1 VLKALQQHIHREG
14 LCGPTDKILAA
25 VSGGLDSMVMLH
37 LLHAAGYQLAVAH
50 VNFQLRGA
58 DSDQDEAFVQAQCH
72 RLALPCFTTR
82 VDTEEFVKKHKVS
95 IQMAARTLRYQWFA
109 EVAAANGFTRIATAH
124 HADDQVETI
133 LMNLVH
139 GQSLEGLTGIP
150 VRNGDVIRPLL
161 FATRTEIEQYAATHQ
176 IAWREDASNQTGHYL
191 RNQLRLDVVP
201 LLQKINPNLT
211 ATMQRAQGLA
221 QAEWRFLNEA
231 LERWKATH
239 VQEQGEEWKLL
250 KADLNGPDAVAILFH
265 LLRPR
270 GFNLAQCEDL
280 VQALE
285 GQPGKRF
292 LSENFQAVIDRDGV
306 WVGPLPAANG
316 AVEIAR
322 GTTEVT
328 LGTRHLAFDWQPS
341 AEIPVDVNRA
351 CLDLDQLAFPL
362 VWRKWQP
369 GDRFVPLGMLGEK
382 KVSDYLVDAKVPA
395 LEKDRVTVLVSG
407 NRVVW
412 LVGHRIAHPA
422 RITPTTQK
430 RVLIHFQQ
438 AAVK

>member
-1 VLKALQQHIHREG
+1 
-14 LCGPTDKILAA
+14 
-25 VSGGLDSMVMLH
+25 MVMLH

-82 VDTEEFVKKHKVS
+82 VDTEEFAKKYKVS

-109 EVAAANGFTRIATAH
+109 EVAAANGCTRIATAH

-150 VRNGDVIRPLL
+150 VRNGDIIRPLL
-161 FATRTEIEQYAATHQ
+161 FATRTEIEQYAAAHQ
-176 IAWREDASNQTGHYL
+176 IAWREDASNQTGYYL

-201 LLQKINPNLT
+201 LLRRINPNLT
-211 ATMQRAQGLA
+211 ATLQRAQGLA
-221 QAEWRFLNEA
+221 QAEWHFLNEA
-231 LERWKATH
+231 VRQWKAAH

-250 KADLNGPDAVAILFH
+250 KADLNRPDTVAILFH
-265 LLRPR
+265 LLRPK

-280 VQALE
+280 AQALE

-292 LSENFQAVIDRDGV
+292 VSENFQVVIDRDGV
-306 WVGPLPAANG
+306 WVGPLPADNG

-322 GTTEVT
+322 GTTKAT
-328 LGTRHLAFDWQPS
+328 LGTCHLAFDWQPS
-341 AEIPVDVNRA
+341 AEIPADANRA
-351 CLDLDQLAFPL
+351 CLDQDQLAFPL

-369 GDRFVPLGMLGEK
+369 GDRFVPLGMKGEK

-407 NRVVW
+407 DRVVW

-438 AAVK
+438 AAGK

>member
-1 VLKALQQHIHREG
+1 
-14 LCGPTDKILAA
+14 
-25 VSGGLDSMVMLH
+25 MVMLH

-82 VDTEEFVKKHKVS
+82 VDTEEFAKKHKVS

-139 GQSLEGLTGIP
+139 GQSLEGLTGIA
-150 VRNGDVIRPLL
+150 VRNGDIIRPLL
-161 FATRTEIEQYAATHQ
+161 FATRTEIEQYAAAHQ
-176 IAWREDASNQTGHYL
+176 IAWREDASNQTGYYL

-201 LLQKINPNLT
+201 LLRRINPNLT
-211 ATMQRAQGLA
+211 ATLQRAQGLA
-221 QAEWRFLNEA
+221 QAEWHFLNEA
-231 LERWKATH
+231 VRQWKAAH

-250 KADLNGPDAVAILFH
+250 KADLNRPDTVAILFH
-265 LLRPR
+265 LLRPK

-280 VQALE
+280 AQALE

-292 LSENFQAVIDRDGV
+292 VSENFQVVIDRDGV
-306 WVGPLPAANG
+306 WVGPLPADNG

-322 GTTEVT
+322 GTTKAT
-328 LGTRHLAFDWQPS
+328 LGTCHLAFDWQPS
-341 AEIPVDVNRA
+341 AEIPADANRA
-351 CLDLDQLAFPL
+351 CLDQDQLAFPL

-369 GDRFVPLGMLGEK
+369 GDRFVPLGMKGEK

-407 NRVVW
+407 DRVVW

-438 AAVK
+438 AAGK